1 MREDEQKSPLQPELW
16 AIGNKAVL
24 LGYVIAAAF
33 LNDPSSAV
41 ASWHMLVY
49 LLYLAINVTILI
61 FKAPSA
67 KWLLAAASVA
77 LAVYA
82 AFRLE
87 PLLLL
92 LLPANLCELAE
103 RFARKRLAALLLVLF
118 AALLVPYSLIPSYL
132 LCGLMSYLLYAYGG
146 ALSDKLGRLE
156 EERERMRADLQRLA
170 RMLSENHEYIRQS
183 EYTIKLEERN
193 RLSQQ
198 IHDDVGHA
206 MAGALIQMEASRL
219 LMQTNRDKASEL
231 LGNAI
236 AISKEGLERIRQTL
250 KDMKPRAEE
259 LGVNRLRL
267 FVDELSAKGTVTAT
281 LSCDGDIDVITPIQ
295 WKIIQQNATEAVTNA
310 LKYAKATAI
319 HIEIRML
326 NKFIKAVVSDNGVGT
341 EKVVKGLGI
350 VGMEERAAS
359 VGGTVI
365 VDGAKGFSVT
375 TLLPYEGR

>member
-1 MREDEQKSPLQPELW
+1 MREDEQRSPLQPELW

-118 AALLVPYSLIPSYL
+118 AVLLVPYSLIPSYL
-132 LCGLMSYLLYAYGG
+132 LCGLLSYLLYAYGG

-156 EERERMRADLQRLA
+156 KERERMRADLQRLA

-206 MAGALIQMEASRL
+206 MAGALFQMEASRL

-236 AISKEGLERIRQTL
+236 SISKEGLERIRQTL

-267 FVDELSAKGTVTAT
+267 FVDELSAKETVTAT

-310 LKYAKATAI
+310 LKYAKASAI
-319 HIEIRML
+319 HIEIRVL
-326 NKFIKAVVSDNGVGT
+326 NKFIKAVVSDNGVGA

-375 TLLPYEGR
+375 TLLPYESR